1 MPIAEATS
9 RFDRGVGQRQLAR
22 QRPRLPGSFWKHN
35 PSRNHIRSEE
45 RPSLTSR
52 AVPRFRRIA
61 AGMCTGHLSR
71 AICGQRGSHQ
81 PDRQSFSHDS
91 KQVRASSVGCE
102 CRCRNLD
109 QQLPES
115 VPRIPHYTLTG
126 GEDRSEHRLQGA
138 RCIHLLGQSHRIP
151 GPGSGLRRR
160 IPRADHRER
169 RHIRSVADL
178 PAEFR
183 LQSSP
188 DDAFPSWRRL
198 PQRCVGYRL
207 DRREQHFPKLQP
219 ASMSRPLPP
228 IWSMD
233 LPRT

>member
-1 MPIAEATS
+1 
-9 RFDRGVGQRQLAR
+9 
-22 QRPRLPGSFWKHN
+22 
-35 PSRNHIRSEE
+35 
-45 RPSLTSR
+45 
-52 AVPRFRRIA
+52 
-61 AGMCTGHLSR
+61 MCTGHLSC

-115 VPRIPHYTLTG
+115 VPYRITRAPAVKIDQNIG
-126 GEDRSEHRLQGA
+126 SRAA
-138 RCIHLLGQSHRIP
+138 RCIHLLGQSQRIP
-151 GPGSGLRRR
+151 GPGFGLGRR

-207 DRREQHFPKLQP
+207 DRREQHLPKLQP